1 MPDERNMNIEANRL
15 ASFQNWPSDAP
26 VRPTPLAK
34 AGFYY
39 YGQNDEVKCFSCRGR
54 VLQWAPGDDP
64 MNEHRRHFPN
74 CPFLIS
80 PSSSGNVPLSS
91 QSGTVFSSRD
101 LPDNV
106 RGITGGINEMNIQPH
121 RPILPTPGLS
131 RGTSVGKQA
140 VQGNPISNLPNVF
153 YSNVPIPFNREEM
166 RFEQKRLDTLDEW
179 PKKDRIDP
187 KLVAASGLFFVGPGD
202 KLKCAFCNGAMMNWD
217 TGDHPGEEHFK
228 YFGDRCPL
236 AKGEP
241 TDNVP
246 INPDDSSQAGP
257 RNTFDLLN
265 IVTERPKYPDYAVLA
280 VRETTFRNWPKE
292 DVQNFKRLSAAGFYY
307 TGKGTFY

>member
-1 MPDERNMNIEANRL
+1 MADESCMHIEANRL
-15 ASFQNWPSDAP
+15 VTFETWPKDAP
-26 VRPTPLAK
+26 VRTTALAK

-39 YGQNDEVKCFSCRGR
+39 MGHYDEVKCFSCKGTVIR
-54 VLQWAPGDDP
+54 WAIGDDP
-64 MNEHRRHFPN
+64 MNKHRRQFPN
-74 CPFLIS
+74 CTFLVS

-106 RGITGGINEMNIQPH
+106 EGITGGINEMNIQPH

-140 VQGNPISNLPNVF
+140 VQGNSISNLPNVLDH
-153 YSNVPIPFNREEM
+153 SNIPMPFNREEM

-202 KLKCAFCNGAMMNWD
+202 KLKCAFCNWSMMNWD
-217 TGDHPGEEHFK
+217 TGDHPGEEHLK
-228 YFGDRCPL
+228 YCPL
-236 AKGEP
+236 ARGEP

-246 INPDDSSQAGP
+246 INPD
-257 RNTFDLLN
+257 
-265 IVTERPKYPDYAVLA
+265 DYAVLA
-280 VRETTFRNWPKE
+280 VRETTFRNWPKK

-307 TGKGTFY
+307 TGKLTFY

>member
-1 MPDERNMNIEANRL
+1 MTDERIMYFEADRL
-15 ASFQNWPSDAP
+15 ASFQTWPSDAP
-26 VRPTPLAK
+26 VRPIPLAK

-54 VLQWAPGDDP
+54 VLQWAPGDEP
-64 MNEHRRHFPN
+64 MTEHRRHFPY

-80 PSSSGNVPLSS
+80 PASSGNVPLSS
-91 QSGTVFSSRD
+91 QSGSIFSYGTVD
-101 LPDNV
+101 LPDNIG
-106 RGITGGINEMNIQPH
+106 GIYGGINDMNIQPH
-121 RPILPTPGLS
+121 

-140 VQGNPISNLPNVF
+140 VQLAGYSISNLPNVF
-153 YSNVPIPFNREEM
+153 CSSVPIPFNREEM
-166 RFEQKRLDTLDEW
+166 RFEEKRLDTLEKW

-202 KLKCAFCNGAMMNWD
+202 KVKCAFCNGAMMNWD

-246 INPDDSSQAGP
+246 INPEGSDHSGS

-280 VRETTFRNWPKE
+280 VRETTFKNWSKE
-292 DVQNFKRLSAAGFYY
+292 DVQNSRRLASAGFYY
-307 TGKGTFY
+307 TGKRIFY